1 MSFWGRRS
9 ATSIN
14 SPFCA
19 FVTSLAGIG
28 GSPLL
33 INIGGWE
40 EELEPSFSGDLVV
53 YNGARGDSNSS
64 MWSRLLL
71 LHRSIFA

>member
-9 ATSIN
+9 AISIN

-19 FVTSLAGIG
+19 LVTSLAGIG

-33 INIGGWE
+33 INIGGWG
-40 EELEPSFSGDLVV
+40 EELEPAFSGDLVV
-53 YNGARGDSNSS
+53 ANGARGVPNSS
-64 MWSRLLL
+64 MWSRLL
-71 LHRSIFA
+71 